1 MKTYDALS
9 IAEKISSAMLV
20 TFGFLSI
27 SRGTFW
33 VLESEDAI
41 DDSPLYTALH
51 NVMPLW
57 CWGLIF
63 ILFGIGLCLSSF
75 FIPRRL
81 TNLRFEIFLIV
92 GGLGSSAF
100 YFFLTVVAMSDA
112 LNWLTPVQFL
122 IQTVGLGLVGVIGVI
137 SYARKC

>member
-9 IAEKISSAMLV
+9 IAEKISSALLV
-20 TFGFLSI
+20 TFGLLSI
-27 SRGTFW
+27 SRGAFW
-33 VLESEDAI
+33 ILKSEDAI
-41 DDSPLYTALH
+41 DDSPLYAALH

-57 CWGLIF
+57 YWGLMF
-63 ILFGIGLCLSSF
+63 VLFGMGLCLASF

-81 TNLRFEIFLIV
+81 VNLKFEIFLVI

-100 YFFLTVVAMSDA
+100 YFFLTVVAISDS
-112 LNWLTPVQFL
+112 LNWLTPIQFL
-122 IQTVGLGLVGVIGVI
+122 IQTVGLGVIGVIGVI